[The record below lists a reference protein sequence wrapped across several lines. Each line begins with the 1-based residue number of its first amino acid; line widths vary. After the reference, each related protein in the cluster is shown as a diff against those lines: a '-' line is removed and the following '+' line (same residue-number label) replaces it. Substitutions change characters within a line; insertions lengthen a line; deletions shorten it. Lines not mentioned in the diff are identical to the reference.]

1 MSQKFYLQKI
11 NIKEKFNNT
20 KNKLVYKNWL
30 WSYLWVYSAEVNF
43 LAKNKHSSSI
53 WQRSGVIFFD
63 SNFLEQFQDGLE
75 FTFKKMQRDSLAI
88 LSIVSFFCLFLFW
101 FTWILFFVF
110 WNMNFYNFVIF
121 LEWLLILFLIF
132 FLCSDLLI
140 LDDSSF
146 LLKLS
151 VSCFFS
157 RSWFQNKVF
166 FSYIYSFSLIS
177 KASLVCSFFFEQNSN
192 IFFSIQQ
199 FLESSFCWNPLTHLK
214 FGNLRKVPLFPK
226 INSDLVRLHLF
237 ITQNYMQFIEILLY
251 RISNDC
257 IWFYYLK

>member
-75 FTFKKMQRDSLAI
+75 FTFKKMQRESLAI

-132 FLCSDLLI
+132 FSCVVIWWFKASDI
-140 LDDSSF
+140 F
-146 LLKLS
+146 LFQLFHRKLYS
-151 VSCFFS
+151 VSCYFFLVFISFDYYLIIFFFS
-157 RSWFQNKVF
+157 C
-166 FSYIYSFSLIS
+166 L
-177 KASLVCSFFFEQNSN
+177 FFF
-192 IFFSIQQ
+192 FF
-199 FLESSFCWNPLTHLK
+199 FHFCLN
-214 FGNLRKVPLFPK
+214 
-226 INSDLVRLHLF
+226 
-237 ITQNYMQFIEILLY
+237 
-251 RISNDC
+251 
-257 IWFYYLK
+257 

>member
-132 FLCSDLLI
+132 FSCVVIWWFKASDI
-140 LDDSSF
+140 F
-146 LLKLS
+146 LFQLFHRKLYS
-151 VSCFFS
+151 VSCYFFL
-157 RSWFQNKVF
+157 VF
-166 FSYIYSFSLIS
+166 LSVAYDFRLQVFPRRVFSLFFHFCLNKTLIFIS
-177 KASLVCSFFFEQNSN
+177 FQS
-192 IFFSIQQ
+192 
-199 FLESSFCWNPLTHLK
+199 FLESSWTYIEL
-214 FGNLRKVPLFPK
+214 GNLREL
-226 INSDLVRLHLF
+226 SF
-237 ITQNYMQFIEILLY
+237 ILWCGSSHFSSLSSYYGSYWSFI
-251 RISNDC
+251 
-257 IWFYYLK
+257 